1 MPLRCPPHA
10 LFFFP
15 IHLDCTVYILHN
27 DLNLRAKID
36 GNGPLL
42 IKIWLGE
49 VWCWNDE
56 FRSQHSPSHSFIDTG
71 LLSTYYAY
79 NCSLWYHISSCETR
93 SRYDIGVLFKKTTQ
107 HGGTSMAAP
116 SWFEVRGVSVWCVA
130 YFRIP
135 IYVHNRYIAMVWPR
149 PVAFWVEF
157 CTSEPLAWV
166 DFFLILC
173 NSTCNQNCTNTSIL
187 AGVFDLY
194 IRKNSYKK

>member
-1 MPLRCPPHA
+1 MPLRCPPHVRIY
-10 LFFFP
+10 FP
-15 IHLDCTVYILHN
+15 AHLNRIVYSLHN
-27 DLNLRAKID
+27 KLNLRATID
-36 GNGPLL
+36 GNGAILM
-42 IKIWLGE
+42 KIRPGE
-49 VWCWNDE
+49 VWCSNDG
-56 FRSQHSPSHSFIDTG
+56 FRSQHSPSHIFIDSG

-79 NCSLWYHISSCETR
+79 NCRSWYHTSSCESR
-93 SRYDIGVLFKKTTQ
+93 SRYDFGVLFKKTTQ

-130 YFRIP
+130 YLRIP
-135 IYVHNRYIAMVWPR
+135 IYVDNRYLAMVWPR

-157 CTSEPLAWV
+157 CASEPLAWV

-173 NSTCNQNCTNTSIL
+173 NSSCNQNCTNTSIL

>member
-1 MPLRCPPHA
+1 M
-10 LFFFP
+10 
-15 IHLDCTVYILHN
+15 
-27 DLNLRAKID
+27 KIRP
-36 GNGPLL
+36 G
-42 IKIWLGE
+42 K

-56 FRSQHSPSHSFIDTG
+56 FRSKHSPSHSFINIG
-71 LLSTYYAY
+71 LMSTYYAY

-93 SRYDIGVLFKKTTQ
+93 SRYDISVLCKKTTQ
-107 HGGTSMAAP
+107 HWGTSTAAP

-130 YFRIP
+130 YLRIP
-135 IYVHNRYIAMVWPR
+135 IYVDNRYIAMVWPR

-157 CTSEPLAWV
+157 CASEPLAWV

-173 NSTCNQNCTNTSIL
+173 NSSCNQNCTNTSIL